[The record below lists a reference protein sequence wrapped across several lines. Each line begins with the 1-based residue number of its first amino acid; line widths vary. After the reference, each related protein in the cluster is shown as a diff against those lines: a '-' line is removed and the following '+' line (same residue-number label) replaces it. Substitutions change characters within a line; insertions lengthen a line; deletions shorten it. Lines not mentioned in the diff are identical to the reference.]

1 MRDGSTRDTTSA
13 NLDIVLDIV
22 HRYNYD
28 YDQDG
33 EYDHIANLL
42 NFRLECFIVKRL
54 IKFQKSVAT
63 IPKTWQ
69 DAYGDTVK
77 ATASEV
83 ATCLNAALDHLGA
96 GNGLRSWRE
105 NRTAIKRKQKRQDN

>member
-1 MRDGSTRDTTSA
+1 MDPHEIRHRSILTLFTATITITIKMVNMITSR
-13 NLDIVLDIV
+13 ICSISGKHVT
-22 HRYNYD
+22 
-28 YDQDG
+28 
-33 EYDHIANLL
+33 
-42 NFRLECFIVKRL
+42 VKSL
-54 IKFQKSVAT
+54 TKFQKSVAT

-77 ATASEV
+77 ATASEI

-105 NRTAIKRKQKRQDN
+105 NRTAIKRKQKRQEN